1 MRDVLR
7 MAEGVEGSS
16 TSVGADLN
24 ELNDESVAPEI
35 EEESVVEEA
44 EEEEPPE
51 EEEPEEGEIE
61 EAESEAEVTTTH
73 PFDRP
78 SLRSINETYPDF
90 FKKFPT
96 MRDMY
101 FREAEYSKLF
111 PTIDDAKEANE
122 NNVAFANI
130 RDDVFNGA
138 GDKFISAI
146 NSVDPNGL
154 EKFASNFLPNLTK
167 LNMNAF
173 WRAANPLIEDVAR
186 AMFNKGRMEGDE
198 NISNAAR
205 HLSQFF
211 FGKVEIAEG
220 RASSKNVVTEG
231 ETKLNQEKQ
240 EWEDRKHL
248 EFRSSLENDLR
259 TQLDDIVIGLDP
271 RTGKSKLDPDDILSP
286 FIKQTIV
293 DHVVQDIGA
302 ALAADT
308 SHLRYMDSL
317 WSRAK
322 TNGRKESD
330 KQKIIGAYL
339 NRARAMAPALR
350 SRYVS
355 EALGRRSRAAG
366 EKIRKVESIPGRT
379 PNVGRSSNGKDNY
392 SPYKK
397 IDYRKT
403 SDYDILN
410 DDVKYKE

>member
-1 MRDVLR
+1 

-24 ELNDESVAPEI
+24 ELNDESIAPEI
-35 EEESVVEEA
+35 EEEEPEVVEEA
-44 EEEEPPE
+44 EEESPPE
-51 EEEPEEGEIE
+51 EEESEEGESE
-61 EAESEAEVTTTH
+61 GEQAEAEASTH

-78 SLRSINETYPDF
+78 SLKNINEAYPDF
-90 FKKFPT
+90 FKKFPS

-111 PTIDDAKEANE
+111 ATIDDAKEASE
-122 NNVAFANI
+122 NNVAFTNI
-130 RDDVFNGA
+130 RDDVFNGN
-138 GDKFISAI
+138 GDKFMSAI
-146 NSVDPNGL
+146 NSVDPKGL
-154 EKFASNFLPNLTK
+154 ERFAGNFLSNLTK
-167 LNMNAF
+167 TNMNAF
-173 WRAANPLIEDVAR
+173 WNAANPLIEDVSR
-186 AMFNKGRMEGDE
+186 AMYNRGKAEGDS
-198 NISNAAR
+198 NIVNAAL

-211 FGKVEIAEG
+211 FGKTDIAEG
-220 RASSKNVVTEG
+220 KSSTVPRVDEG
-231 ETKLNQEKQ
+231 QIKLDQEKR

-248 EFRSSLENDLR
+248 EFRSSLETDLR
-259 TQLDDIVIGLDP
+259 TQLDDIIIGLDE
-271 RTGKSKLDPDDILSP
+271 RTGKTKLDPNDVLSP
-286 FIKQTIV
+286 FIRQTIV

-322 TNGRKESD
+322 TNGRKDSD
-330 KQKIIGAYL
+330 KQKIISAYL
-339 NRARAMAPALR
+339 NRARSMAPALR
-350 SRYVS
+350 SKYVS

-366 EKIRKVESIPGRT
+366 EKLKKVESIPART

-403 SDYDILN
+403 SDYDILS
-410 DDVKYKE
+410 DDIKYKE